1 MNVLATKN
9 SDIKLKNNH
18 VELQNESPAN
28 DETSVILPLFYDNS
42 KGSFLEELRWT
53 LKDYFRISNPPFDV
67 MQALEMQFQINNK
80 RNYHFNHFCEELQ
93 IHPKLVKNIVENQV
107 QNLKILLKTGAVEG
121 FILQNELAGK
131 ANFLM
136 QLIENKTVINF
147 KYLNSILQKYFG
159 SSFSS
164 DQDIL
169 FQLLLEMNGLTENFS
184 PNIEIGVCYFRSKDC
199 SKAELTKVN
208 RRILSILSDCV
219 MPIPVA
225 NIEAQLPE
233 AEQIFVAALTHGFKF
248 KNEIGANQNLLL
260 LPYSFCRTL
269 EDKIKNILY
278 RQGQSMTHFD
288 LKNEIVKRE
297 PTVYDLSKITRL
309 MKILKSKQVIFNS
322 ETQLWSL
329 NYAAIE
335 EQILAKSPISEQ
347 NTEGAIARVKNH
359 FMLNEIILESLPL
372 GMIPN

>member
-1 MNVLATKN
+1 MNVLASKN
-9 SDIKLKNNH
+9 SDIKLKSNFG
-18 VELQNESPAN
+18 ELQNESPAN
-28 DETSVILPLFYDNS
+28 DESGVILPLFYDNS

-53 LKDYFRISNPPFDV
+53 LKDFFRISNPPFDV
-67 MQALEMQFQINNK
+67 MLALEMQFQINNK

-93 IHPKLVKNIVENQV
+93 IHPKLVKNIVGNQV
-107 QNLKILLKTGAVEG
+107 QNLKILLKTGSVEG
-121 FILQNELAGK
+121 FILQNELAEK
-131 ANFLM
+131 VNFLM
-136 QLIENKTVINF
+136 QLIENKAIINF

-159 SSFSS
+159 ASFSS

-169 FQLLLEMNGLTENFS
+169 FQLLLEMNGLTENYS

-219 MPIPVA
+219 MPIPVV

-248 KNEIGANQNLLL
+248 KNEVGANENLLL
-260 LPYSFCRTL
+260 LPYSLCRTL

-278 RQGQSMTHFD
+278 NQGQNMTHFD

-297 PTVYDLSKITRL
+297 PKIYNTVEITRL
-309 MKILKSKQVIFNS
+309 MKIFKSKQVIFNN

-329 NYAAIE
+329 NFAAIE

-347 NTEGAIARVKNH
+347 NTEGAVARVRSNSA
-359 FMLNEIILESLPL
+359 LNEIVLESLPF

>member
-9 SDIKLKNNH
+9 SDIKLKNNL
-18 VELQNESPAN
+18 VELQNESLAN

-53 LKDYFRISNPPFDV
+53 LKDYFRISNPQFDT
-67 MQALEMQFQINNK
+67 MLALEMQFQINNK
-80 RNYHFNHFCEELQ
+80 RSYHFNHFCDELQ
-93 IHPKLVKNIVENQV
+93 IHPKSVKNIVENQV
-107 QNLKILLKTGAVEG
+107 QNLKTLLKTGAVEG

-169 FQLLLEMNGLTENFS
+169 FQLLLEMNGLIENYS

-260 LPYSFCRTL
+260 LPYSFCRSL

-309 MKILKSKQVIFNS
+309 MKILKSKQVIFNN

-329 NYAAIE
+329 NFAAIE

-347 NTEGAIARVKNH
+347 NTEGAVARVKNH